1 MPDTAVELMQV
12 EVGYSATPRTTEIMQ
27 AHLPKGATVRDA
39 LKACGLWA
47 RMADAPAATSAR
59 ADGWKGLRLAVF
71 GAQVT
76 LDAVLTNG
84 DRLDCC
90 RPLRV
95 DPKLARRERF
105 NQQGARRSGLF
116 AKRRSGSAS
125 GY

>member
-1 MPDTAVELMQV
+1 MMDIEI
-12 EVGYSATPRTTEIMQ
+12 GFSAAPRTTEIIQ
-27 AHLPKGATVRDA
+27 VRLPKGATVRDA
-39 LKACGLWA
+39 LQACGLWA
-47 RMADAPAATSAR
+47 RMANVNAKPSTR
-59 ADGWKGLRLAVF
+59 ADDWQGLRLAVF

-76 LDAVLTNG
+76 LDALLANG

-116 AKRRSGSAS
+116 AKRRPGSVS